1 PLPRARTAAR
11 VTRPRHRLR
20 GARPVRLRRLPLR
33 RDRGARARQA
43 VKKKERAYSSPA
55 CTLHEFEPGLRIK
68 RVYDDPAPT
77 DGFRVLVD
85 RLWPRG
91 LTKKKAALDLWARD
105 MAPSSALRKW
115 FAHDPGRYPEFRRR
129 YRAELRAHGKDL
141 AYLRTRA
148 REQP

>member
-1 PLPRARTAAR
+1 
-11 VTRPRHRLR
+11 
-20 GARPVRLRRLPLR
+20 
-33 RDRGARARQA
+33 
-43 VKKKERAYSSPA
+43 VKKKSREYSSPA

-68 RVYDDPAPT
+68 RVYDDPAPS

-115 FAHDPGRYPEFRRR
+115 FAHDPERYPEFRRR
-129 YRAELRAHGKDL
+129 YRAELRPHAKDL
-141 AYLRTRA
+141 AGLRSRAAQQPVTLLYGA
-148 REQP
+148 REPHFNHATVLREVIERSR